1 MSDTAKD
8 NKNNKKPPT
17 TFVREK
23 KVHKLNFPKDAPKT
37 VSTNSPSS
45 KTISKE

>member
-1 MSDTAKD
+1 MSNTAKD

-23 KVHKLNFPKDAPKT
+23 KVHKLNFPKDTPKT
-37 VSTNSPSS
+37 IPAIKFHSET
-45 KTISKE
+45 TTE